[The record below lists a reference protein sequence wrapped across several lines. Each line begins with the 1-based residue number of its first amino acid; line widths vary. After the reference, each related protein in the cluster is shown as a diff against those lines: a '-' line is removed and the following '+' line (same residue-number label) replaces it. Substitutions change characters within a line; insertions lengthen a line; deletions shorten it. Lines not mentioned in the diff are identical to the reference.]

1 MSVGHPEQPARLGA
15 IEDQLRVR
23 GLDAFLLHHEAPRA
37 SDEQIARVHPQS
49 FIDELRGRSPAQGVV
64 ALDPDTMMCPGT
76 LEAALHA
83 AGANVL
89 ATDLVMAGTAQR
101 AFCNVRPP
109 GHHAERQ
116 RAMGFCFFDNV
127 AVGAAHAMDVHGL
140 ERVAILDFD
149 VHFGNGTADI
159 FRNDHRVLLCS
170 TYEYPLYPG
179 INPPTIPRQ
188 SINCPLPAGSDGAA
202 FRQAVTDYWIPALE
216 NFAPQ
221 MIFVSAGF
229 DAHARDPLADLRLS
243 VDDYAWITEMICEI
257 AARHSQGRIVS
268 TLEGGYDL
276 PTLAT
281 CAAAHIEKLLNA

>member
-23 GLDAFLLHHEAPRA
+23 GLDAFLVHHEAPRA

-49 FIDELRGRSPAQGVV
+49 FIDELRGRSPARGVV

-76 LEAALHA
+76 LEAALRA

-89 ATDLVMAGTAQR
+89 ATDLVIAGAAKR

-127 AVGAAHAMDVHGL
+127 AVGAAHALDVHGL
-140 ERVAILDFD
+140 DRVAILDFD

-159 FRNDHRVLLCS
+159 FKNDRRVLLCS

-179 INPPTIPRQ
+179 LNPPTIPHR

-202 FRQAVTDYWIPALE
+202 FRQAVTDYWLPALE
-216 NFAPQ
+216 SFAPQ

-243 VDDYAWITEMICEI
+243 VDDYSWITEMICAV
-257 AARHSQGRIVS
+257 AARHSRNRIVS

-281 CAAAHIEKLLNA
+281 CAAAHIEKLLSA